1 MEKQQINDYLL
12 NKQIRKEAMKE
23 ISSNFALTEDMMRE
37 YRNELDWSEVSQNRN
52 IMWSA
57 SMIEF
62 LKRRIDWSVF
72 SSHVNEKAL
81 TPNIIE
87 RFKDNWDWKELSG
100 NECLHLSY
108 ELVDKYVDKWD
119 WPSLINNVCYRHRR
133 SLMDDS
139 ISPRE
144 FLARYHEYIPLEDF
158 EDSYLWS
165 QLVKEEQN
173 KIEHELIEMTEQ
185 NRYCL

>member
-1 MEKQQINDYLL
+1 MEKQQLNDYLL

-23 ISSNFALTEDMMRE
+23 ISSDFALTEAMMRE

-119 WPSLINNVCYRHRR
+119 WPSLINNVCYRLLLKALSPVEFVDLVGLVALLRVPMCFL
-133 SLMDDS
+133 SVPFLPLS
-139 ISPRE
+139 ILLLYNLCIS
-144 FLARYHEYIPLEDF
+144 
-158 EDSYLWS
+158 
-165 QLVKEEQN
+165 
-173 KIEHELIEMTEQ
+173 
-185 NRYCL
+185 